1 MSFFALALMFLWG
14 CNDQHTSTLQREH
27 TGPPRS
33 GAQLYESI
41 CLTCHQADGN
51 GITGIYP
58 PLAQSE
64 WVTGDASVPYR
75 IIEHG
80 LMGKITVRGLQYS
93 NVMAKQG
100 YQLSDIEMMNILNH
114 IRTHFGN
121 AATIV
126 SLEQVISFR
135 EQYKT
140 RKKMWTASELR
151 Q

>member
-1 MSFFALALMFLWG
+1 MCLFTLVFVFLLG
-14 CNDQHTSTLQREH
+14 CDDEHSTTLSRKY

-33 GAQLYESI
+33 GAELYKSI
-41 CLTCHQADGN
+41 CLTCHQADGG

-64 WVTGDASVPYR
+64 WITGDVSVPYR

-80 LMGKITVRGLQYS
+80 VMGEITVRGLKYS

-121 AATIV
+121 AAPIV
-126 SLEQVISFR
+126 SLEQVTSLR

>member
-1 MSFFALALMFLWG
+1 MRLFALALMFLLG
-14 CNDQHTSTLQREH
+14 CKDDQSSTLSREY

-33 GAQLYESI
+33 GAELYKSI
-41 CLTCHQADGN
+41 CLTCHQTDGG

-58 PLAQSE
+58 PLAQSR
-64 WVTGDASVPYR
+64 WVTGDVSIPYR

-80 LMGKITVRGLQYS
+80 LMGQITVRGLQYS

-121 AATIV
+121 AATTV
-126 SLEQVISFR
+126 SLEQVIALR

-140 RKKMWTASELR
+140 RKKMWTESELL